1 MSQREHTKGGKHY
14 FINFKANTH
23 YTCYLTHSFFE
34 GGGGWM
40 KTPKHQVGGGP
51 IFKKNHH
58 RKIVWEMKEKIQNL

>member
-1 MSQREHTKGGKHY
+1 M
-14 FINFKANTH
+14 NTH

-58 RKIVWEMKEKIQNL
+58 RKSAWEMKEKIQNL